1 MKEKTIKIEEMFLS
15 PYACKSVDTVGRLKG
30 EQPCPMRTPFQRDRD
45 RIIHCKAF
53 RRLKNKTQVF
63 FSPEGDHYRT
73 RLTHTLAVVQIAR
86 SLARALSLNEDLTEA
101 IALGHDLG
109 HTPFGHSGE
118 RILNKLNPNGFLHN
132 KQSVRV
138 VDILEEDG
146 KGLNLTREVVDGIL
160 NHKKGWKP
168 QTLEGMA
175 VNYADR
181 IAYVN
186 HDIDDAIKG
195 GFITE
200 NDLPQD
206 AVKLLGDSSSKR
218 INSMILAIFNESDG
232 KAFVKMAEEEE
243 IATEELR
250 AFLFERVYNDI
261 TFKEQEVKAERM
273 LGALYDYFYKNVD
286 KLPEFYVNELENTDK
301 DTVICDY
308 LSGMSDGY
316 AVKTFTELFIPDKWE
331 IT

>member
-1 MKEKTIKIEEMFLS
+1 MFLS
-15 PYACKSVDTVGRLKG
+15 PFACKSVDTVGRLK
-30 EQPCPMRTPFQRDRD
+30 EEPPCPMRTPFQRDRD

-138 VDILEEDG
+138 VDFLEEDG

-160 NHKKGWKP
+160 NHKKGWSP
-168 QTLEGMA
+168 RTLEGMA

-181 IAYVN
+181 IAYIN

-195 GFITE
+195 GFIRPE
-200 NDLPQD
+200 DLPKD
-206 AVKLLGDSSSKR
+206 AVEILGDSSSKR
-218 INSMILAIFNESDG
+218 INSMIFSIFRESDG
-232 KAFVKMAEEEE
+232 KNFVKMAEDEER
-243 IATEELR
+243 ATEVLR
-250 AFLFERVYNDI
+250 DFLFERVYNDK
-261 TFKEQEVKAERM
+261 TFKEQEIKAERM
-273 LGALYDYFYKNVD
+273 IGALYDYFYKNAD
-286 KLPEFYVNELENTDK
+286 KLPEFYCGELDGADK

-308 LSGMSDGY
+308 ISGMSDGY
-316 AVKTFTELFIPDKWE
+316 AVKTFTSLFIPDKWE